1 MFINEKEEM
10 LVNEMVPICTNYSMG
25 KHQYIFIY
33 ILKKGSL
40 FQINYFYKINGK
52 ILTPNLLNEAFEE
65 SCFDTS
71 DENQEKMLDEL
82 NQLLMDFIS
91 LFSKDKINFDVRI
104 ISSEHGITISHNFD
118 LNFKQYMDYLYFQ
131 NQWLEEEKYKCALE
145 NGEIKSFETELND
158 IQSDMID
165 ICNEYSLELSDNIF
179 IYINN
184 GESFYSN
191 HGYKIGGKCYKK
203 ENIAESG
210 VSDEFDVREYIFDQI
225 EDIFENDFRK
235 LDFLFKHFNRETP
248 KQVLIDYDVMNNKL
262 KTEFKY
268 EASDNPEIEFETFLF
283 NGKQ

>member
-10 LVNEMVPICTNYSMG
+10 LVNEMFSIYNNYSMG
-25 KHQYIFIY
+25 KHQSVFIY

-40 FQINYFYKINGK
+40 FQINYFYKMNGK

-104 ISSEHGITISHNFD
+104 ISSEHGVTISHNFD

-248 KQVLIDYDVMNNKL
+248 KQVFIDYDTQNSKL
-262 KTEFKY
+262 KIEFKY
-268 EASDNPEIEFETFLF
+268 ELSDNPEKIFLDF
-283 NGKQ
+283 LNK

>member
-1 MFINEKEEM
+1 MIEICDNYAQHCVQKIFLYICFENMVQVDFFYEFNKAILEPHKLNDSNCEFKFDVSEKTQEVVGKALFDKAKKIIDIYKNEKEQPPVEIK
-10 LVNEMVPICTNYSMG
+10 VVYDNKNTEISISDTAKFKSYMG
-25 KHQYIFIY
+25 
-33 ILKKGSL
+33 LS
-40 FQINYFYKINGK
+40 YFY
-52 ILTPNLLNEAFEE
+52 
-65 SCFDTS
+65 
-71 DENQEKMLDEL
+71 
-82 NQLLMDFIS
+82 
-91 LFSKDKINFDVRI
+91 
-104 ISSEHGITISHNFD
+104 
-118 LNFKQYMDYLYFQ
+118 

-165 ICNEYSLELSDNIF
+165 ICNEYSLGLSDNIF

-210 VSDEFDVREYIFDQI
+210 ISDEFDVREYIFDQI

-248 KQVLIDYDVMNNKL
+248 KQVFIDYDTQNSKL
-262 KTEFKY
+262 KIEFKY
-268 EASDNPEIEFETFLF
+268 ELSDNPEKIFLDF
-283 NGKQ
+283 LNK

>member
-1 MFINEKEEM
+1 MFFLN
-10 LVNEMVPICTNYSMG
+10 
-25 KHQYIFIY
+25 
-33 ILKKGSL
+33 LKLKVFYQSL
-40 FQINYFYKINGK
+40 HYY
-52 ILTPNLLNEAFEE
+52 NLNDL
-65 SCFDTS
+65 
-71 DENQEKMLDEL
+71 
-82 NQLLMDFIS
+82 
-91 LFSKDKINFDVRI
+91 KDKINFDVRI
-104 ISSEHGITISHNFD
+104 ISSEQGVTISHNFD

-225 EDIFENDFRK
+225 EDIFENVLEKKKMSLRCVCNLGIQMIEILEYIHNKNVIHRDIKPDNFLMSNGSNKYFR
-235 LDFLFKHFNRETP
+235 N
-248 KQVLIDYDVMNNKL
+248 
-262 KTEFKY
+262 
-268 EASDNPEIEFETFLF
+268 
-283 NGKQ
+283 